1 MAKPWEKIKIRTDS
15 EEEKDAVSP
24 FIVSASRSTDIPAF
38 YSKWFMER
46 LRRGYLTWTNPFNR
60 EKQYVS
66 FANIRLIVFWSKNP
80 KPMMKYLNQ
89 LDDLGINYYFQ
100 YTLNDYDNVNFEPNV
115 PPLSRRI
122 YTFQELSELVGK
134 DKVIWRYDPL
144 ILTDSI
150 DIPTLISRVERV
162 GDELH
167 NYTSKLVFSYADI
180 NIYKKVMNNLRRE
193 SVSYSEFSHNKMLE
207 FAEKLSILNKKWNLE
222 LATCSE
228 EIGLEQLGIKHN
240 KCIDDELIIKLFR
253 NDSVLMD
260 FLGYRKPDQA
270 SLFDDAGSAKT
281 PNLKDK
287 GQRKICGCIISKDI
301 GEYDTCSHLCV
312 YCYAN
317 TSAKAVSEKIKK
329 HNILNESIS

>member
-1 MAKPWEKIKIRTDS
+1 MAKPWEKIKIKTDNG
-15 EEEKDAVSP
+15 EVKDAAAP
-24 FIVSASRSTDIPAF
+24 LIISASRSTDIPAF

-46 LRRGYLTWTNPFNR
+46 LNRGYLAWTNPFNR

-66 FANIRLIVFWSKNP
+66 FENTRLIVFWTKNP
-80 KPMMKYLNQ
+80 KPMMKYLKQ

-100 YTLNDYDNVNFEPNV
+100 YTLNDYDNENFEPNV

-122 YTFQELSELVGK
+122 YTFQELSDLTGK

-144 ILTDSI
+144 ILTDTI
-150 DIPTLISRVERV
+150 DVPELIKRIERI
-162 GDELH
+162 GDEVYQ
-167 NYTSKLVFSYADI
+167 YTSKLVFSYADI
-180 NIYKKVMNNLRRE
+180 KIYKKVMNNLRRE

-207 FAEKLSILNKKWNLE
+207 LAEKLSILNKKWNLE
-222 LATCSE
+222 LATCCE

-253 NDSVLMD
+253 DDKVLMD
-260 FLGYRKPDQA
+260 FLGYREPEQA
-270 SLFDDAGSAKT
+270 SLFDDAGSLKT

-287 GQRKICGCIISKDI
+287 GQRKICGCIMSKDI

-317 TSAKAVSEKIKK
+317 TSAKAVMEKIRK
-329 HNILNESIS
+329 HDYMNEGIS